1 MLCPVIGRG
10 AFSADDSQEAVLD
23 FFTLLIHYQGVPVA
37 VFVRGFAQ
45 LAGQRQLRFALFA
58 EERAFVVEL
67 FDERAVKP
75 ETDERRLERVGERSG
90 LAVVHVAEQRGRASG
105 REGPPRCP

>member
-1 MLCPVIGRG
+1 MFCPVVGWG
-10 AFSADDSQEAVLD
+10 TFSADDSQEAVLD
-23 FFTLLIHYQGVPVA
+23 LFAVFVHYQGVPVA

-58 EERAFVVEL
+58 EERAFLVEL

-75 ETDERRLERVGERSG
+75 FS
-90 LAVVHVAEQRGRASG
+90 
-105 REGPPRCP
+105 